1 MTLVEYINR
10 ILRALLNLP
19 ISLKILA
26 STGIILTLG
35 IASSDW
41 LLYQKAE
48 QMLMESAWKGMQQS
62 LKQQSERITQY
73 LDNARHD
80 AIFLSHSPTT
90 QQLIHDLDREP
101 AVREQ
106 SLNRLAAQFSGLIEE
121 KGYLQIR
128 LIDLETGMEI
138 VRVDR
143 PKGDKLIPTITPK
156 DQLQN
161 KMASLYV
168 QVGLN
173 LKQEEVYTSEINLN
187 KEHGR
192 IVEPLEPTQRFAV
205 GVFSEHTKIHKL
217 SAARIAEYIRRFDI
231 ELTTSTIRAAQT
243 GNLVWLEYYNYTA
256 QRLDLAL
263 QEAKRMLSDRSE
275 DFVNSIS
282 LANNALIKIES
293 ETFDLV
299 SQGKVDEAET
309 LITGSAY
316 LDYKKEYQK
325 TLNRLI
331 KHLDPLEDNELG
343 KKPKAII
350 VINTNFQDILSSF
363 RSIRTH
369 ETILTNQLGEFLYH
383 HDKDKQFLFEF
394 NKKQTSLKNE
404 EPHVWEHLSNGVKER
419 LIFDQHDEL
428 HASQRVFFGD
438 SKNKQFLGL
447 VLAKKKQDV
456 LAPAKQLGLH
466 ALSIA
471 FIAIISS
478 LLLTLYIIRRQT
490 KPISELTNHALRIS
504 SGDLTENLPVYGRN
518 DEVGKLTF
526 AFTNL
531 INKLQVQIRSSQ
543 LQAQEIKSLNTDLEI
558 KIMERTASLEEASI
572 KAESASTAKSEFL
585 ATMSHEI
592 RTPLNGMLGM
602 AQLLY
607 KTQLD
612 AKQQDYVNT
621 INHSGDA
628 LLTIINDILDFS
640 KIESGKLEIEP
651 IQFNLEEAL
660 HEAIQLMSSRI
671 VEKNITLSVNYQ
683 DHLPKHFNG
692 DLGRIRQI
700 ILNLLGNAIK
710 FTSKG
715 GVVVSVL
722 SENETQDK
730 TETTHHLKISV
741 TDTGIGISQ
750 SNQDKLF
757 KAFQQADTST
767 TRKFGGTGL
776 GLAICKKLIELMGG
790 SIGLNSKEGEGS
802 EFWIRLKLP
811 TVIPTKSDNHNEHN
825 SNESIASHPLDQ
837 VLEGNV
843 LLVEDNLINQCVAQ
857 DMIEQTGLKVDIAD
871 NGLKAIQ
878 LWKQHHYD
886 LILMDCLMPEMD
898 GFEATRQIRLLE
910 NDKHIPIIALTANV
924 LKSDQQACKDAGM
937 DDFLGKPIDLN
948 KLYQTLKK
956 WLEASS

>member
-1 MTLVEYINR
+1 MTLVESINR
-10 ILRALLNLP
+10 ILKPVLNLP

-35 IASSDW
+35 IATSDW

-48 QMLMESAWKGMQQS
+48 KMLMESAWKGLQQS

-90 QQLIHDLDREP
+90 QQLIHDLDQAPSAREK
-101 AVREQ
+101 
-106 SLNRLAAQFSGLIEE
+106 SISRLAEQFSGLIEE

-143 PKGDKLIPTITPK
+143 PKGDRLIPIIKPK

-161 KMASLYV
+161 KMNSLYV
-168 QVGLN
+168 QIGKD
-173 LKQEEVYTSEINLN
+173 LKQEEVYTSDVNLN
-187 KEHGR
+187 REYGE
-192 IVEPLEPTQRFAV
+192 IVRPLEPTQRFAV
-205 GVFSEHTKIHKL
+205 GVFSEEKRSQTL
-217 SAARIAEYIRRFDI
+217 SAVRIAEYIRRFDI
-231 ELTTSTIRAAQT
+231 ELTISTIRAAQT
-243 GNLVWLEYYNYTA
+243 GNLVWQEHYNYTA
-256 QRLDLAL
+256 QRLELAL
-263 QEAKRMLSDRSE
+263 LQAKRILAKDSRDLV
-275 DFVNSIS
+275 DSIS
-282 LANNALIKIES
+282 LANNALIDIES

-299 SQGKVDEAET
+299 SQGKVNEAEA
-309 LITGSAY
+309 LITGKKY
-316 LDYKKEYQK
+316 LTYKKGYQR
-325 TLNRLI
+325 TLNKLI
-331 KHLDPLEDNELG
+331 QYLEPQDSIDIR

-369 ETILTNQLGEFLYH
+369 ETILTNQDGEFLYH
-383 HDKDKQFLFEF
+383 HDKNKQFSFEF
-394 NKKQTSLKNE
+394 GSKKVNLISE
-404 EPHVWEHLSNGVKER
+404 EPQVWEHLSKGLKEK
-419 LIFDQHDEL
+419 LEFDQHNEL
-428 HASQRVFFGD
+428 HTSQRVFFGD
-438 SKNKQFLGL
+438 NENKQFLGL
-447 VLAKKKQDV
+447 VLARHKHDV

-466 ALSIA
+466 ALTIA
-471 FIAIISS
+471 FIAIFAS
-478 LLLTLYIIRRQT
+478 LILTLYIIRRQT
-490 KPISELTNHALRIS
+490 NPISELTDHAVRIS
-504 SGDLTENLPVYGRN
+504 SGDLTENLPTYDRN
-518 DEVGKLTF
+518 DEVGKLTL

-531 INKLQVQIRSSQ
+531 IHK
-543 LQAQEIKSLNTDLEI
+543 LQAQMRASQIQAKEIKSLNSDLEK
-558 KIMERTASLEEASI
+558 KIVERTASLKEASI

-612 AKQQDYVNT
+612 TKQQSYVKT
-621 INHSGDA
+621 INHSGEA

-651 IQFNLEEAL
+651 IAFNLEEAL
-660 HEAIQLMSSRI
+660 QEAIQLMASRI
-671 VEKNITLSVNYQ
+671 IEKDITLSVHYPAN
-683 DHLPKHFNG
+683 LPSHFQG

-715 GVVVSVL
+715 EVVVSVI
-722 SENETQDK
+722 SEVQTGVNHQ
-730 TETTHHLKISV
+730 LKISV

-790 SIGLNSKEGEGS
+790 NIGLSSQEGEGS
-802 EFWIRLKLP
+802 EFWIRLSLP
-811 TVIPTKSDNHNEHN
+811 AISASIEN
-825 SNESIASHPLDQ
+825 SEPDSIDHLKHQPLDHPLT
-837 VLEGNV
+837 GHI

-878 LWKQHHYD
+878 LWKQNDYS

-910 NDKHIPIIALTANV
+910 KAQHIPIIALTANV

-956 WLEASS
+956 WLNAAS